1 MLDFEPIYIR
11 FRAGDVTLLY
21 REMYSQLLMYARN
34 LLGEELDIL
43 AEDCVQDA
51 VMNAYTHIDSLNSVS
66 DWHSYLLTCIRNKVF
81 NYQRKR
87 SARQHYLDS
96 DDTEQTT
103 NDISLDMIEQ
113 ETLTRLY
120 AAIDLL
126 PEDLR
131 QIFSMSFEQGLKTAE
146 IAAALRVS
154 ERTVKSRKH
163 RMLDFLRARLGTTP
177 DDSTLLLLLS
187 LAATPIPN

>member
-120 AAIDLL
+120 AAIDSL
-126 PEDLR
+126 PEELR

-163 RMLDFLRARLGTTP
+163 RMLDLLRARLGTTP
-177 DDSTLLLLLS
+177 DDATLLLLLS
-187 LAATPIPN
+187 LASTPIPN